1 MPSAEDRNLKV
12 NLNEQEF
19 SKVAGFKIPIYKK
32 QLYFY
37 IPTSRK

>member
-12 NLNEQEF
+12 NLNEQDF
-19 SKVAGFKIPIYKK
+19 SKVARFKIPVYKT
-32 QLYFY
+32 QLCFY